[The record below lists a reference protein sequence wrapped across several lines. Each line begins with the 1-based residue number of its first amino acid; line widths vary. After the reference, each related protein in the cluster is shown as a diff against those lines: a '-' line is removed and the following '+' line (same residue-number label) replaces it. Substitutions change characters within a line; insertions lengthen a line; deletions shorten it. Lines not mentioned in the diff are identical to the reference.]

1 MDPNELVV
9 ILDRA
14 ISNLPDP
21 SADGRRRVYERV
33 ERTIRATCTPE
44 GGEMDMD
51 RYQALRR
58 DLGAAIAIIEQQRR
72 SPSLKRPATAS
83 AAAASVAPPA
93 AAAPPPAPPPS
104 GSPAPASSTAP
115 VSPAA
120 PARPVAAKPTPAESR
135 PVPAPA
141 PRAAASPAAAS
152 LSHEVSISVA
162 PAPPEELVEPD
173 AEDDGASPRWL
184 KRIGIG
190 AAVTAVALGVVIAA
204 LPGGPLR
211 SLLSST
217 GSSAPPVAN
226 EPAPAPAASEPPADP
241 FAGAP
246 APQPPVVAEDRP
258 APSEPGPGSDTPPT
272 DNTTAFAP
280 MPAQPGVPR
289 VTDVKVSIMNG
300 ASEWRTERL
309 TGYED
314 KPSGPPMMAIAQD
327 RDKPLMVSVYC
338 DTPELT
344 VFRVAYGSD
353 SGTLRQEIG
362 ERGSM
367 DGIQRQRI
375 QIKTDRNEGFAGDFL
390 ALTSHTWGIR
400 LAPENVETLRAG
412 KEIEISIGDSVAG
425 TVSLSGATPAIDEAL
440 HGGSCT

>member
-44 GGEMDMD
+44 GGEMDME

-72 SPSLKRPATAS
+72 SPSLRRAATAPAAPASVAHPAS
-83 AAAASVAPPA
+83 AAAPTQPASTAASATPA
-93 AAAPPPAPPPS
+93 A
-104 GSPAPASSTAP
+104 
-115 VSPAA
+115 VSPS
-120 PARPVAAKPTPAESR
+120 PVAVRPI
-135 PVPAPA
+135 PVPRAASNP
-141 PRAAASPAAAS
+141 AAASPT
-152 LSHEVSISVA
+152 HGVSVSVA

-190 AAVTAVALGVVIAA
+190 AAATAVALGVVIAA

-211 SLLSST
+211 SLLSGAS
-217 GSSAPPVAN
+217 SSAPPS
-226 EPAPAPAASEPPADP
+226 ASVPPPTASKPPADP
-241 FAGAP
+241 FAGAQ
-246 APQPPVVAEDRP
+246 APPPVIATDRP
-258 APSEPGPGSDTPPT
+258 TPVEPAADT

-280 MPAQPGVPR
+280 IAPEPGVPR

-309 TGYED
+309 TGYTD
-314 KPSGPPMMAIAQD
+314 NPAGPPVMAIAQH
-327 RDKPLMVSVYC
+327 RETPLLVSVYC
-338 DTPELT
+338 DTPNLT
-344 VFRVAYGSD
+344 VFRVAYGTD
-353 SGTLRQEIG
+353 SGTLRQEIA

-375 QIKTDRNEGFAGDFL
+375 QVKTDRNEGFAGDFL
-390 ALTSHTWGIR
+390 ALTTHTWGIR
-400 LAPENVETLRAG
+400 MAPENVETLRAG
-412 KEIEISIGDSVAG
+412 KEIEISIGDAVAG

-440 HGGSCT
+440 TGGSCT

>member
-44 GGEMDMD
+44 GGEMDME

-72 SPSLKRPATAS
+72 SPSLKRPPTPSTAP
-83 AAAASVAPPA
+83 ASVVPPAA
-93 AAAPPPAPPPS
+93 AAAPPPPSS
-104 GSPAPASSTAP
+104 GSTAPARSMAPANPAAPDRSAAAKPAPAEARPAPAS
-115 VSPAA
+115 
-120 PARPVAAKPTPAESR
+120 
-135 PVPAPA
+135 A
-141 PRAAASPAAAS
+141 PRAAASHPAAS

-217 GSSAPPVAN
+217 SSSAPPAAN
-226 EPAPAPAASEPPADP
+226 EPTPAPAASEPPADP

-258 APSEPGPGSDTPPT
+258 APSEPAPGSDSPPT

-314 KPSGPPMMAIAQD
+314 KPSGPQMMAIAQD

-344 VFRVAYGSD
+344 VFRVAYGTD
-353 SGTLRQEIG
+353 TGTLRQEIG

-375 QIKTDRNEGFAGDFL
+375 QVKTDRNEGFAGDFL
-390 ALTSHTWGIR
+390 ALTNHTWGIR
-400 LAPENVETLRAG
+400 LAPENVETLRSG

-425 TVSLSGATPAIDEAL
+425 TVSLSGASPAIDEAL
-440 HGGSCT
+440 HGGACI